1 MIDKRTLK
9 EDPSNDAEQVSIAQ
23 RILEAV
29 KQSMQG
35 KEYVTVPIHKGFKQV
50 EKSKYEKQR
59 GNEDN

>member
-29 KQSMQG
+29 KQSMEG
-35 KEYVTVPIHKGFKQV
+35 KVYITVPIHKGFKQV

-59 GNEDN
+59 SHENN